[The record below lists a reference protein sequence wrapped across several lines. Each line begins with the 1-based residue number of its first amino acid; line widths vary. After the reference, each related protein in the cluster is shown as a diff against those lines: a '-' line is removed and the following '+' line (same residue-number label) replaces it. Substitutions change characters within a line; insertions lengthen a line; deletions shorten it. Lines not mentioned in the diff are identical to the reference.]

1 MKHAVPV
8 VSGLCLLL
16 SVSSV
21 FAQAGRAAAKQ
32 DGGAYPSR
40 PVRFVAP
47 FVPGGPSDIM
57 SRMLAAKLT
66 ESFGQQ
72 FIVDNRGSAGGIVGF
87 EIGAKAPPDGYTIM
101 IAANSGVTI
110 NQHVY
115 KKLPYDPE
123 RDFTPISQ
131 ITQGGSVVVVHP
143 SVKATNVKEFIALAK
158 SQPGKLNYATTGTGN
173 VLGIALFNKMAGI
186 NMVAVAYKGTG
197 QAVLDLVAGHVQ
209 FFTMNPLVAIPHVKS
224 GRLRALAVTSLERNT
239 ALPDVPT
246 VDESGLPGY
255 KNISWHS
262 ILMPAGA
269 AEPLV
274 KLLNTHVVKGIQ
286 SPDIKEKIAGDGLT
300 VVGSTPEQLAAL
312 IKKDSAEYAQLVK
325 EIGFQKL

>member
-1 MKHAVPV
+1 MNHAV
-8 VSGLCLLL
+8 SAISALCLLF
-16 SVSSV
+16 SASNG
-21 FAQAGRAAAKQ
+21 FAQARAAAKP
-32 DGGAYPSR
+32 DDRYPVR

-66 ESFGQQ
+66 DSLGQQ

-87 EIGAKAPPDGYTIM
+87 EIGAKALPDGYTIM

-131 ITQGGSVVVVHP
+131 ITQGGSVVVIHP
-143 SVKATNVKEFIALAK
+143 SVKATNIKEFIALAK
-158 SQPGKLNYATTGTGN
+158 SQPGKFNYATTGTGN
-173 VLGIALFNKMAGI
+173 VLGIAQFNKMAGI
-186 NMVAVAYKGTG
+186 NMVAIAYKGTG

-209 FFTMNPLVAIPHVKS
+209 FFTMNPLVAIPHVK
-224 GRLRALAVTSLERNT
+224 GGKLRALAVTALERNP

-255 KNISWHS
+255 RNVSWHS
-262 ILMPAGA
+262 IMMPAGA
-269 AEPLV
+269 PAPLV
-274 KLLNTHVVKGIQ
+274 KLLNAQVVKAIQ

-312 IKKDSAEYAQLVK
+312 IKKESAEVAQLVK
-325 EIGFQKL
+325 DIGFQKF